1 MVGEVEFPISNVEW
15 RTSNVQPRE
24 LRNAIVAKS
33 EIRNSKSGI
42 ERRSYWGT
50 RVRCRL
56 KAAGPHR
63 ILLLTILAIFFL
75 VAQVMAQMP
84 ERVQPAQ
91 KEEVSEPER
100 RPGRPE
106 VAQRPSAPAR
116 EGERAPEV
124 PREKKEGPTVFVK
137 KFRVSGNTVIS
148 TQKLEALIRSAEGK
162 DLTLEELRAV
172 AGRITEY
179 YAAQGYLLARAYLP
193 PQDVREGVLE
203 IAVLE
208 GYVGDIEV
216 TGNVQYD
223 AGLIKQALT
232 RVENAKVV
240 NEALLETAINELND
254 YPGLNVRAS
263 LQPGK
268 KRGFTDI
275 TLSAQERL
283 PHSLLFDIDNYGSR
297 YTGPWRYGTEL
308 TLGNLMQFGDKLTFR
323 GIKSDD
329 DLNYARVSFV
339 VPVGGYGTK
348 LGFNYAH
355 AENGVGEEFAPLEA
369 AGRLDVASIDMT
381 QTMLRT
387 AGASFQFAGGFD
399 YKTIRNFTLNALA
412 GKDDLRVFR
421 FGFSGDYRDPFLGR
435 TFYGMT
441 WHQGTTTFN
450 GNPKNDP
457 GATRTDN
464 PGNFT
469 KFTFD
474 LARLQ
479 SLVYGGS
486 YLILRG
492 TSQLSAQNLQSVERF
507 GIGGYYTVRGYPMF
521 EYLGDHGYSA
531 TAELVVPVPY
541 VRQWVQAA
549 GFVDHGGVFVVSPN
563 RQTAEVKQHWL
574 TGVGAGLRINLP
586 VPYLTGSNLQFR
598 LDYAVPVTDPSPS
611 SRKGTP
617 VNGRPGV
624 LYFSSSVRF

>member
-1 MVGEVEFPISNVEW
+1 VVGEVEFPISNVEW

-91 KEEVSEPER
+91 QEKASEPER
-100 RPGRPE
+100 RPGRPDI
-106 VAQRPSAPAR
+106 AQRPSAPIR

-193 PQDVREGVLE
+193 PQDVREGVIE

-223 AGLIKQALT
+223 AGIIKQALT

>member
-1 MVGEVEFPISNVEW
+1 MKVAG
-15 RTSNVQPRE
+15 VQ
-24 LRNAIVAKS
+24 L
-33 EIRNSKSGI
+33 
-42 ERRSYWGT
+42 
-50 RVRCRL
+50 
-56 KAAGPHR
+56 
-63 ILLLTILAIFFL
+63 ILLHAALAVFL
-75 VAQVMAQMP
+75 AAVPVMAQAA
-84 ERVQPAQ
+84 EKAQPAQ
-91 KEEVSEPER
+91 QEKGGGGPEGR
-100 RPGRPE
+100 SGRPE
-106 VAQRPSAPAR
+106 AAPRPPAPPR
-116 EGERAPEV
+116 EGEGAAP

-148 TQKLEALIRSAEGK
+148 TRKLEALVRSAEGQE
-162 DLTLEELRAV
+162 LTLEELRAV

-193 PQDVREGVLE
+193 PQDVREGVIE

-216 TGNVQYD
+216 TGNVQYE
-223 AGLIKQALT
+223 AGIIKQALR
-232 RVENAKVV
+232 RVEHAQVV
-240 NEALLETAINELND
+240 NEALLETAINELNE

-263 LQPGK
+263 LQAGK

-275 TLSAQERL
+275 TLTAQERL
-283 PHSLLFDIDNYGSR
+283 PHALLFDLDNYGSR

-308 TLGNLMQFGDKLTFR
+308 TLGNLLGFGDKLSFR

-329 DLNYARVSFV
+329 DLNYGRIGLLL
-339 VPVGGYGTK
+339 PVGGYGTK
-348 LGFNYAH
+348 LGLTYAH
-355 AENGVGEEFAPLEA
+355 AENGVGEEFTPLEA
-369 AGRLDVASIDMT
+369 AGRLDVAGLEVT

-387 AGASFQFAGGFD
+387 AGASFQFVGGFD
-399 YKTIRNFTLNALA
+399 YKTIRNFALKTLA
-412 GKDDLRVFR
+412 GKDDLRVFHL
-421 FGFSGDYRDPFLGR
+421 GFSGDYRDPFLGR
-435 TFYGMT
+435 TFYGTT
-441 WHQGTTTFN
+441 WHQGSTLFN

-469 KFTFD
+469 RFTFD

-492 TSQLSAQNLQSVERF
+492 TGQLATQNLQSAERF
-507 GIGGYYTVRGYPMF
+507 SIGGYYTVRGFPIS
-521 EYLGDHGYSA
+521 EYLGDHGYST

-574 TGVGAGLRINLP
+574 TGAGAGLRVT
-586 VPYLTGSNLQFR
+586 VPMPRFTGSTLQVR

-611 SRKGTP
+611 SRKGTLIH
-617 VNGRPGV
+617 GRPGV

>member
-1 MVGEVEFPISNVEW
+1 VVGEVEFPISNVEW

-193 PQDVREGVLE
+193 PQDVREGVIE

-223 AGLIKQALT
+223 AGIIKQALT